1 MKLID
6 NDAIKLEVDNKT
18 SLYKFGF
25 IDGVAFAEEY
35 LKYDIFDF
43 AKWCYLNNVHF
54 IKDEV
59 EYSINGIIKILT
71 INEIIEEYLKTKNL

>member
-35 LKYDIFDF
+35 LKYNIFDF
-43 AKWCYLNNVHF
+43 AKWVYLNNIHF

-59 EYSINGIIKILT
+59 EYNNKLYSID
-71 INEIIEEYLKTKNL
+71 EIINEYLKTKNL